1 MAYFLSKYSKFI
13 NIDNERSFLLNTAS
27 GEKVRLSKCD
37 YELLQSSIS
46 FINEENKNLIINLKN
61 KNLIF
66 SDEQDEEAYIR
77 TLIKRSKETLD
88 QRSILYGICL
98 SYDCN
103 LKCGYCYERSI
114 HKNTRILT
122 ENDLDKAFEAI
133 FKIHIEN
140 HNSKKAV
147 IVLFGGEPFVEKN
160 KEIIQYFF
168 RKTEQAIKDFRKEG
182 VECKL
187 TIFSNG
193 LNLLSYKK
201 MIEIYHCIIDSF
213 MLTLNGP
220 KHFHDKLRPA
230 GEGLSSHDSTV
241 DSIDYL
247 LSKQLSVNVRMDIDK
262 NSLNYLDEMASFIIE
277 KGWYANK
284 FFRYYIS
291 PIKWIPSNRLIS
303 ESEILDFF
311 IEKSKDVNSQ
321 IHKVFSLGAL
331 RILHN
336 VIRLLA
342 DKTEI
347 ESAKLDIYHCESVRG
362 QQYILGSDGK
372 IYRCLVNI
380 GKWEKSFGTFLPQL
394 KIKSELNIKWTQRNI
409 SEIPKCR
416 SCSYAFICAG
426 GCAHVAQEQTGDI
439 CTPNCID
446 VDKIIEKCVN
456 AMSQGINIMSYG
468 FYYD

>member
-13 NIDNERSFLLNTAS
+13 NTDNDHSFLLNTAS
-27 GEKVRLSKCD
+27 GEKTPLSKND
-37 YELLQSSIS
+37 YESLQSSIS
-46 FINEENKNLIINLKN
+46 FLNEENKNLITNLKN
-61 KNLIF
+61 KNLVF

-77 TLIKRSKETLD
+77 ALIKRSKEALD

-114 HKNTRILT
+114 HDNTRILS
-122 ENDLDKAFEAI
+122 ESDLDKAFEAI
-133 FKIHIEN
+133 FKIHKEN

-147 IVLFGGEPFVEKN
+147 IVLFGGEPFAEEN
-160 KEIIQYFF
+160 KKIIEYFF
-168 RKTEQAIKDFRKEG
+168 LKTEQAIKDFERNS
-182 VECKL
+182 VECRL

-193 LNLLSYKK
+193 LNLLSYKDT
-201 MIEIYHCIIDSF
+201 IEKYQGIIDSF

-230 GEGLSSHDSTV
+230 GEGLSSYDSTI

-262 NSLNYLDEMASFIIE
+262 NSLKYLDEMACFIIE
-277 KGWYANK
+277 KGWAANK
-284 FFRYYIS
+284 YFRYYIS

-311 IEKSKDVNSQ
+311 IEKSRDLNSQ
-321 IHKVFSLGAL
+321 LHKVFSLGAL

-336 VIRLLA
+336 VVRLLA
-342 DKTEI
+342 NEPEK

-362 QQYILGSDGK
+362 QQYVLGSDGK

-380 GKWEKSFGTFLPQL
+380 GKWEKSFGAFLPHL
-394 KIKSELNIKWTQRNI
+394 EIKSELNTRWTQRSI

-439 CTPNCID
+439 YTPICTD

-456 AMSQGINIMSYG
+456 AMSQGIDIMSYG